1 METPHQPLPWGE
13 AVPASPPSD
22 DAAATASAPPSPT
35 PSAPAQ
41 KLRLDDLLQA
51 CILKKASDIYITH
64 GCPPSLRVED
74 QIVPFRNE
82 PLDDEAIHELLRAI
96 VNEEQIDEFEST
108 MELNTSIAWGDRARF
123 RVNVYRQQQHP
134 AMVIRRIQTH
144 IPTVSELGLPKVYE
158 KLSMMKRGL
167 ILVVGQTGCG
177 KSTSLAAMIGHR
189 NQHGS
194 GHIITIEDPIEYVH
208 EHARC
213 IVSQRDVGIDT
224 YSFGMALKNALR
236 QHPDVILIGE
246 IRDRETME
254 HAINFS
260 ETGHL
265 CVATLH
271 ANNSSQAIERVLNFF
286 PEEKHN
292 QILLNLSL
300 NVRGILAQ
308 RLVPHTAGGRA
319 LAVEIMLNEGLIS
332 NLIQEGKIRDI
343 RDVMQRSRD
352 RGMQTFD
359 QSLLDLYFA
368 KEITE
373 ATALA
378 ECDNPATIQL
388 TIKQR
393 DTSAMLENT
402 DTPMSRTITRRSPR
416 HGTSGGE
423 NF

>member
-1 METPHQPLPWGE
+1 MKQ
-13 AVPASPPSD
+13 
-22 DAAATASAPPSPT
+22 
-35 PSAPAQ
+35 
-41 KLRLDDLLQA
+41 
-51 CILKKASDIYITH
+51 ASDIYITH
-64 GCPPSLRVED
+64 GSPPSLRVGD
-74 QIVPFRNE
+74 SIIPFRNQ
-82 PLDDEAIHELLRAI
+82 PLDDATINELLHAI
-96 VNEEQIDEFEST
+96 INEEQLDEFEST
-108 MELNTSIAWGDRARF
+108 MELNTSIAWQDRARF
-123 RVNVYRQQQHP
+123 RVNAYRQQQHT

-144 IPTVSELGLPKVYE
+144 IPTIDELNLPNVY
-158 KLSMMKRGL
+158 KNLIMMKRGL

-189 NQHGS
+189 NQNGS

-208 EHARC
+208 EHGRC

-271 ANNSSQAIERVLNFF
+271 ANNASQAIERVINFF
-286 PEEKHN
+286 PEEKHK

-300 NVRGILAQ
+300 NLRGILAQ
-308 RLVPHTAGGRA
+308 RLVPSEKGERA
-319 LAVEIMLNEGLIS
+319 LAVEIMLNEGLIA
-332 NLIQEGKIRDI
+332 NLIQESKIHDI

-368 KEITE
+368 HDISE

-388 TIKQR
+388 TVRQKE
-393 DTSAMLENT
+393 TSALLENT
-402 DTPMSRTITRRSPR
+402 STPMSRTITRRPPR
-416 HGTSGGE
+416 NMKTGDG
-423 NF
+423 F

>member
-1 METPHQPLPWGE
+1 MDNQETQPLPWRAEPTADLSEYGKPH
-13 AVPASPPSD
+13 VPP
-22 DAAATASAPPSPT
+22 TET
-35 PSAPAQ
+35 PSSLSPLQ
-41 KLRLDDLLQA
+41 RLTMDDLLQA
-51 CILKKASDIYITH
+51 CVMKMASDIYITY
-64 GCPPSLRVED
+64 GCPPSLRIGD
-74 QIVPFRNE
+74 QIVPYRDE
-82 PLDDEAIHELLRAI
+82 PLDDETIHHLLQSI
-96 VNEEQIDEFEST
+96 INSEQLDEFEST
-108 MELNTSIAWGDRARF
+108 MELNTSIAFSQRARF
-123 RVNVYRQQQHP
+123 RVNIFRQQQHT
-134 AMVIRRIQTH
+134 AMVIRRIQTV
-144 IPTVSELGLPKVYE
+144 IPTIDELGLPNVYK

-189 NQHGS
+189 NQNDS

-208 EHARC
+208 EHGRC

-271 ANNSSQAIERVLNFF
+271 ANNASQAVERVINFF

-292 QILLNLSL
+292 QILLDLALNL
-300 NVRGILAQ
+300 RGILAQ
-308 RLVPHTAGGRA
+308 RLVPSAKGDRQ
-319 LAVEIMLNEGLIS
+319 LAIEILLNEGLITS
-332 NLIQEGKIRDI
+332 LIQEGKIRDI

-359 QSLLDLYFA
+359 QSLIDLYFA

-388 TIKQR
+388 SIKQR
-393 DTSAMLENT
+393 ETSAMLENT
-402 DTPMSRTITRRSPR
+402 DTPMGRTVTRRPIIKSN
-416 HGTSGGE
+416 E

>member
-1 METPHQPLPWGE
+1 METPQTSEQETHPR
-13 AVPASPPSD
+13 SN
-22 DAAATASAPPSPT
+22 
-35 PSAPAQ
+35 
-41 KLRLDDLLQA
+41 KMMLDDLLTA
-51 CILKKASDIYITH
+51 CVQKEASDIYLTY
-64 GCPPSLRVED
+64 GCAPSLRVGD
-74 QIVPFRNE
+74 DIIQYRND
-82 PLDDEAIHELLRAI
+82 PLDDETIMRLLSEI
-96 VNEEQIDEFEST
+96 VDEEALDEFETT
-108 MELNTSIAWGDRARF
+108 MELNTAISWHGDARF
-123 RVNVYRQQQHP
+123 RVNVYRQQQHS
-134 AMVIRRIQTH
+134 AMVIRRIQTQ
-144 IPTVSELGLPKVYE
+144 IPTPDDLELPKVYSE
-158 KLSMMKRGL
+158 LIMKKRGL

-189 NQHGS
+189 NRNGN

-208 EHARC
+208 DHEKC

-271 ANNSSQAIERVLNFF
+271 ANNASQAIERVVNFF
-286 PEEKHN
+286 PEEKHK

-300 NVRGILAQ
+300 NLRGVLSQ
-308 RLVPHTAGGRA
+308 RLVPNTDGKRS
-319 LAVEIMLNEGLIS
+319 LAVEIMLNEGLIAS
-332 NLIQEGKIRDI
+332 LIQEGKVKDI

-359 QSLLDLYFA
+359 QSLLDLFFA
-368 KEITE
+368 QKISE
-373 ATALA
+373 ATAIA

-388 TIKQR
+388 AIRQKE
-393 DTSAMLENT
+393 TSELLQNT
-402 DTPMSRTITRRSPR
+402 STPIGHTVQVRRAPR
-416 HGTSGGE
+416 KPNE

>member
-1 METPHQPLPWGE
+1 MRKE
-13 AVPASPPSD
+13 
-22 DAAATASAPPSPT
+22 
-35 PSAPAQ
+35 
-41 KLRLDDLLQA
+41 
-51 CILKKASDIYITH
+51 ASDIYVTY
-64 GCPPSLRVED
+64 GCPAAIRVGD
-74 QIVPFRNE
+74 QIYHYNEE
-82 PLDDEAIHELLRAI
+82 PLDDAAIDALLRSFAT
-96 VNEEQIDEFEST
+96 EEQIDEFDST
-108 MELNTSIAWGDRARF
+108 MELNTSIAWGTRARF
-123 RVNVYRQQQHP
+123 RVNVYRQQQHK
-134 AMVIRRIQTH
+134 AMVIRRIQTV
-144 IPTVSELGLPKVYE
+144 IPTIDELGLPNAYK
-158 KLSMMKRGL
+158 KLVMLKRGL

-177 KSTSLAAMIGHR
+177 KSTSLAAMLGHR
-189 NQHGS
+189 NANGT
-194 GHIITIEDPIEYVH
+194 GHIITIEDPIEYIH
-208 EHARC
+208 EHNRC

-271 ANNSSQAIERVLNFF
+271 ANNASQAVERVVNFF

-292 QILLNLSL
+292 QILLNLAL
-300 NVRGILAQ
+300 NLRGILAQ
-308 RLVPHTAGGRA
+308 RLVPTIHGGRK
-319 LAVEIMLNEGLIS
+319 LAIEIMLNEGLITS
-332 NLIQEGKIRDI
+332 LIQEGKIRDI

-359 QSLLDLYFA
+359 QSLIDLFFA
-368 KEITE
+368 KEINE

-388 TIKQR
+388 SIKQR
-393 DTSAMLENT
+393 ETSAMLQNT
-402 DTPMSRTITRRSPR
+402 DTPMGRTITRRPPR
-416 HGTSGGE
+416 QIQSGE

>member
-1 METPHQPLPWGE
+1 MDNQEAHQPPL
-13 AVPASPPSD
+13 ADAPSH
-22 DAAATASAPPSPT
+22 PSE
-35 PSAPAQ
+35 PSHQQ
-41 KLRLDDLLQA
+41 KKLHIDDLLQA
-51 CILKKASDIYITH
+51 CVLKEASDIYITY
-64 GCPPSLRVED
+64 GCPPSLRIGD
-74 QIVPFRNE
+74 QIVPFRHDY
-82 PLDDEAIHELLRAI
+82 LDDETIDELLRAI
-96 VNEEQIDEFEST
+96 ASEEQIDEFGST
-108 MELNTSIAWGDRARF
+108 MELNTSISWQAKARF
-123 RVNVYRQQQHP
+123 RVNVYRQQQHV
-134 AMVIRRIQTH
+134 AMVIRRIQTN
-144 IPTVSELGLPKVYE
+144 IPTIDDLLLPSVY
-158 KLSMMKRGL
+158 KNLIMMKRGL

-189 NQHGS
+189 NHYGS

-271 ANNSSQAIERVLNFF
+271 ANNASQAVERIINFF

-300 NVRGILAQ
+300 NLRGILAQ
-308 RLVPHTAGGRA
+308 RLVPNTKGGRS
-319 LAVEIMLNEGLIS
+319 LAIEIMLNEGLIS
-332 NLIQEGKIRDI
+332 SLIQEGKIRDI
-343 RDVMQRSRD
+343 RDIMQRSRD

-359 QSLLDLYFA
+359 QSLTDHYFA
-368 KEITE
+368 REITE

-378 ECDNPATIQL
+378 ECDNPATVQL

-393 DTSAMLENT
+393 ETSAMLENT
-402 DTPMSRTITRRSPR
+402 GTPMGRTISRQAPR
-416 HGTSGGE
+416 HIKTQD